1 MFITKKHFNLD
12 ELSGIERKFGS
23 IKLDSNTKTIYN

>member
-1 MFITKKHFNLD
+1 LE
-12 ELSGIERKFGS
+12 ELSGIERKFGN